1 MASEA
6 GWWPAAQGEQC
17 PHRGPAGWP
26 GHRPA
31 PGGRCVVLWGVGHA
45 SGSWG
50 MLWDMKGAEV
60 VLPGWDLHPRG
71 WEHKG

>member
-1 MASEA
+1 M
-6 GWWPAAQGEQC
+6 G
-17 PHRGPAGWP
+17 
-26 GHRPA
+26 
-31 PGGRCVVLWGVGHA
+31 CVVLRGAGHA
-45 SGSWG
+45 RGSWG